1 MQIFVETPRLILR
14 ELLASDA
21 EGMFELDS
29 DPLVH
34 KYLGNKPIEHIDES
48 RKIIDFIREQYISNG
63 IGRWAVIEK
72 STNTFLGWSGL
83 KLVTDTINGHNNYYD
98 LGYRIIPRY
107 WGKGYASESAIAS
120 VQYGFDTMGLKEIF
134 GIAEEGNIASQNVL
148 QKAGLKFVEDFMY
161 EETQMKWYLSNKH

>member
-34 KYLGNKPIEHIDES
+34 KYLGNKPIQHIDES